1 MRLAKVCRCILSLDL
16 DNHSVHVMTFTM
28 TVSKLFEKSLE
39 LVMEFC
45 SSVIRR
51 VALLSLPSSGN
62 VFSIWANEP
71 KIHNHARNRN
81 RFELITSARSMR
93 RFNHETKK
101 TRKSSFP
108 SVSHRMRS
116 VGLLGCN
123 KCPSFLKWH
132 NFMVL
137 VLFFSN
143 SVHESHF
150 SEIQR
155 VYNGQT
161 GQRTDATS

>member
-101 TRKSSFP
+101 NEKVKFFISQPSDAFCRFLDVI
-108 SVSHRMRS
+108 SVSR
-116 VGLLGCN
+116 
-123 KCPSFLKWH
+123 
-132 NFMVL
+132 
-137 VLFFSN
+137 FSN
-143 SVHESHF
+143 GIIS
-150 SEIQR
+150 
-155 VYNGQT
+155 
-161 GQRTDATS
+161 